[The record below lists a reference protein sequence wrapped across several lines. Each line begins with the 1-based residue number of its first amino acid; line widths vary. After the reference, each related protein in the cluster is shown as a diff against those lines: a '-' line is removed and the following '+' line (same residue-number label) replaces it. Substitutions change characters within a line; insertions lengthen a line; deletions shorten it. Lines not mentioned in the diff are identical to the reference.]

1 MNKINIKELQGN
13 AVSMFDDK
21 WCLITAG
28 TKESYNT
35 MTASWGA
42 MGELWNKDVCFI
54 FIRPQRYTL
63 EFTEREEYFTLS
75 FFSEDYKKAL
85 AFCGRNSGRDCDKAK
100 ETGLTYGP
108 SKIVKA
114 PIIMESPLSIECKV
128 KQVIPL
134 GSHDM
139 FLAEVVNVQADDRY
153 LNQETGEWNLAEADP
168 LVYTHGKYFHLG
180 DMIGKFGW
188 SVKKK

>member
-1 MNKINIKELQGN
+1 MNKINIKELQEN

-28 TKESYNT
+28 TKEGYNT

-75 FFSEDYKKAL
+75 FFSEEYKKAL

-100 ETGLTYGP
+100 ETGLTPMEIDG
-108 SKIVKA
+108 SMSFEESQTVIV
-114 PIIMESPLSIECKV
+114 CKKLFYQDIDPKGFTDKTIDGV
-128 KQVIPL
+128 CYPEKDYHRMYV
-134 GSHDM
+134 G
-139 FLAEVVNVQADDRY
+139 EVVACY
-153 LNQETGEWNLAEADP
+153 
-168 LVYTHGKYFHLG
+168 
-180 DMIGKFGW
+180 
-188 SVKKK
+188 KK

>member
-1 MNKINIKELQGN
+1 MNKIDIKALQEN

-28 TKESYNT
+28 NKDSYNT

-63 EFTEREEYFTLS
+63 EFTEREELFTLS
-75 FFSEDYKKAL
+75 FFGEEYKKAL

-100 ETGLTYGP
+100 ETGLTPMEIDG
-108 SKIVKA
+108 SMSFEESETVIV
-114 PIIMESPLSIECKV
+114 CKKLFYQDIDPQGFV
-128 KQVIPL
+128 DKTIDGVCYPEKDYHRMYVGEVI
-134 GSHDM
+134 GC
-139 FLAEVVNVQADDRY
+139 Y
-153 LNQETGEWNLAEADP
+153 
-168 LVYTHGKYFHLG
+168 
-180 DMIGKFGW
+180 
-188 SVKKK
+188 KK

>member
-1 MNKINIKELQGN
+1 MNKINIKELQEN

-75 FFSEDYKKAL
+75 FFSEEYKKAL

-100 ETGLTYGP
+100 ETGLTPMEIDG
-108 SKIVKA
+108 SMSFEESQTVIV
-114 PIIMESPLSIECKV
+114 CKKLFYQDIDPKGFTDKTIDGV
-128 KQVIPL
+128 CYPEKDYHRMYV
-134 GSHDM
+134 G
-139 FLAEVVNVQADDRY
+139 EVVDCY
-153 LNQETGEWNLAEADP
+153 
-168 LVYTHGKYFHLG
+168 
-180 DMIGKFGW
+180 
-188 SVKKK
+188 KK

>member
-1 MNKINIKELQGN
+1 MNKINIKDLQEN

-28 TKESYNT
+28 AKESYNT

-63 EFTEREEYFTLS
+63 ELTEREEYFTLS

-100 ETGLTYGP
+100 ETGLTPMEIDG
-108 SKIVKA
+108 SMSFEESETVIV
-114 PIIMESPLSIECKV
+114 CKKLFYQDIDPDGFV
-128 KQVIPL
+128 DKTIDGVCYPEKDYHRMYV
-134 GSHDM
+134 G
-139 FLAEVVNVQADDRY
+139 EVVGCY
-153 LNQETGEWNLAEADP
+153 
-168 LVYTHGKYFHLG
+168 
-180 DMIGKFGW
+180 
-188 SVKKK
+188 KK

>member
-1 MNKINIKELQGN
+1 MNKIDIKTLQEN

-28 TKESYNT
+28 NKDSYNT

-63 EFTEREEYFTLS
+63 EFTEREELFTLS
-75 FFSEDYKKAL
+75 FFGEEYKKAL

-100 ETGLTYGP
+100 ETGLTPMEIDG
-108 SKIVKA
+108 SMSFEESEIV
-114 PIIMESPLSIECKV
+114 IVCKKLFYQDIDPQGFV
-128 KQVIPL
+128 DKTINGVCYPEKDYHRMYVGEVI
-134 GSHDM
+134 GC
-139 FLAEVVNVQADDRY
+139 Y
-153 LNQETGEWNLAEADP
+153 
-168 LVYTHGKYFHLG
+168 
-180 DMIGKFGW
+180 
-188 SVKKK
+188 KK

>member
-1 MNKINIKELQGN
+1 MNKIDIKQLQGN

-28 TKESYNT
+28 NKDSYNT

-75 FFSEDYKKAL
+75 FFSEEYKKAL

-100 ETGLTYGP
+100 ETGLTPMEVDG
-108 SKIVKA
+108 SMSFEESETVIVCKKLFYQDINPEGFVDKA
-114 PIIMESPLSIECKV
+114 IDGVCYPEKDYHRMYV
-128 KQVIPL
+128 
-134 GSHDM
+134 G
-139 FLAEVVNVQADDRY
+139 EVVACY
-153 LNQETGEWNLAEADP
+153 
-168 LVYTHGKYFHLG
+168 
-180 DMIGKFGW
+180 
-188 SVKKK
+188 KK

>member
-1 MNKINIKELQGN
+1 MKKIDIKDLQGN

-63 EFTEREEYFTLS
+63 EFTEREDYFTLS
-75 FFSEDYKKAL
+75 FFGDEYKKAL
-85 AFCGRNSGRDCDKAK
+85 AFCGRKSGRECDKAK
-100 ETGLTYGP
+100 ETGLTPMEIDG
-108 SKIVKA
+108 SMSFEESETVIV
-114 PIIMESPLSIECKV
+114 CKKLFYQDIDPEGFV
-128 KQVIPL
+128 DKTVDGVCYPEKDYHRMYV
-134 GSHDM
+134 G
-139 FLAEVVNVQADDRY
+139 EVVSCYN
-153 LNQETGEWNLAEADP
+153 
-168 LVYTHGKYFHLG
+168 K
-180 DMIGKFGW
+180 
-188 SVKKK
+188 

>member
-1 MNKINIKELQGN
+1 MKKIDIKDLQGN

-63 EFTEREEYFTLS
+63 EFTEREDYFTLS
-75 FFSEDYKKAL
+75 FFGDEYKKAL

-100 ETGLTYGP
+100 ETDLTPMEIDG
-108 SKIVKA
+108 SMSFEESETVIV
-114 PIIMESPLSIECKV
+114 CKKLFYQDIDPEGFV
-128 KQVIPL
+128 DKTVDGVCYPEKDYHRMYV
-134 GSHDM
+134 G
-139 FLAEVVNVQADDRY
+139 EVVSCYN
-153 LNQETGEWNLAEADP
+153 
-168 LVYTHGKYFHLG
+168 K
-180 DMIGKFGW
+180 
-188 SVKKK
+188 